1 LINPP
6 VPGQQWA
13 EVVEAATAAMRA
25 AQEKM
30 MFPADAYHHRR
41 ATGDGFPAAAH
52 GFAFGGG
59 RQEVGNIK
67 ASSQTN
73 AAAMDELMEDP
84 SIGRMATYPIRKQLF
99 GEAGRFA
106 YFAAVSFVPSP
117 VLSDL
122 Q

>member
-1 LINPP
+1 
-6 VPGQQWA
+6 
-13 EVVEAATAAMRA
+13 
-25 AQEKM
+25 
-30 MFPADAYHHRR
+30 
-41 ATGDGFPAAAH
+41 
-52 GFAFGGG
+52 
-59 RQEVGNIK
+59 
-67 ASSQTN
+67 
-73 AAAMDELMEDP
+73 MDELMEDP